1 MIDKRLLNYLG
12 DDKKLLIKIVV
23 FHILNTITTISLTAS
38 LVAILYFSINYNLS
52 NILYLIVGLLF
63 LIILNVIF
71 YRLSAK
77 NKYELG
83 NKVTTKIRNET
94 YHSIMNAS
102 SLNMTTSELTQ
113 LSIEGTEQLRLY
125 YTMFIPSFFTSIIS
139 PIMLFIIICF
149 FSPLVAPYYLL
160 LVPLI
165 PISIILVS
173 KWAKRVFNKYWGI
186 YLGLGNSFLD
196 NIKGLK
202 EIRNFN
208 QKKNKQKSLDEESE
222 KFRKITMKVLV
233 MQLCSITIM
242 DLVAF
247 GGAGIGIILT
257 LKQMYAGLNPY
268 ISIFII
274 LLGAEFFLPLR
285 ALGSAFH
292 VAMNGKTAGNKLLDL
307 KETPLP
313 EYEYEIDKITNLKL
327 DNVTYKY
334 DNVIVEDVNLDF
346 SKGLYSLAGIS
357 GCGKSTIAKSIA
369 RRNNNYTGNILIN
382 GINILDITS
391 ESLYKKLCYIDNKTY
406 IFNDSI
412 RNNFKMHN
420 KDITDDEIYKLLD
433 KVNLSYLYKK
443 NGLDYIINDS
453 MTNIS
458 GGERQRLVLAMYLVN
473 KYDLYIFDEV
483 TSNVDRESEEVII
496 NIIKELSKD
505 SIVLLISHRLLNHK
519 LANNIYFIENKI
531 ISESGNFHELLNLN
545 GSFKSLYDKQLELE
559 L

>member
-102 SLNMTTSELTQ
+102 SFNITRSELTQ

-125 YTMFIPSFFTSIIS
+125 YTMFIPFFFTSIIS
-139 PIMLFIIICF
+139 PIILFVIICF
-149 FSPLVAPYYLL
+149 FSPLVATYYLL

-247 GGAGIGIILT
+247 GGASGGIILT

-307 KETPLP
+307 KETPLR
-313 EYEYEIDKITNLKL
+313 EYKYEIDNITNLKL

-334 DNVIVEDVNLDF
+334 DNVIVEDVNLVF
-346 SKGLYSLAGIS
+346 NKGLYSLAGIS

-391 ESLYKKLCYIDNKTY
+391 ESLYKKLCYIDNKSY
-406 IFNDSI
+406 IFNDSV
-412 RNNFKMHN
+412 RNNFKMHK

-531 ISESGNFHELLNLN
+531 ISESGNFHELLNVN